1 MDIIEAVKKRKTCR
15 GFKTDPVPPE
25 VLREIMMLALRAP
38 SWANTQPWEFA
49 VVTGKKL
56 EEIKQGHIAR
66 VDEEGHPDL
75 AFPRTFPEAYQAR
88 LPGPPGG
95 RGRPDRDD
103 PARRKEMRV
112 MSARLYN
119 APCIIYIHTERSF
132 YFQADRT
139 NVYPVFDAGLA
150 AQTIMLLA
158 VNYGL
163 STVAA
168 ASSVWY
174 PDLLRKVLGLPDSRL
189 VVLGIGIGYPDP
201 TNPGY
206 AVYSPREPLEKMV
219 RFYD

>member
-15 GFKTDPVPPE
+15 GFKPDPVPPE
-25 VLREIMMLALRAP
+25 VLREIMTLALRAP

-56 EEIKQGHIAR
+56 EEIKQGHVAR
-66 VDEEGHPDL
+66 VDEEGHPNL
-75 AFPRTFPEAYQAR
+75 AFPRSFPEAYLAR
-88 LPGPPGG
+88 FPGPPPGA
-95 RGRPDRDD
+95 RGAGRDD

-119 APCIIYIHTERSF
+119 APCIIYIHTDRSF
-132 YFQADRT
+132 YQQADRT

-163 STVAA
+163 STVPAA
-168 ASSVWY
+168 TTVWY
-174 PDLLRKVLGLPDSRL
+174 PDLLRKSLRLPDSRL
-189 VVLGIGIGYPDP
+189 IVLGIGVGYPDP
-201 TNPGY
+201 THPSY

-219 RFYD
+219 RFYG